1 MKNGI
6 LLLPAGIASLR
17 VAEYPG
23 SFAAHTHD
31 ELIDNTRR
39 VLWPA
44 IKDALTR
51 PLGEG
56 DVFLPE
62 SEFLSDDFCLK
73 AEVQPDSP
81 KRQPRAFSRPGV
93 RGDRERRRNAS
104 PRENRYNH

>member
-56 DVFLPE
+56 GIEGSGEL
-62 SEFLSDDFCLK
+62 
-73 AEVQPDSP
+73 
-81 KRQPRAFSRPGV
+81 
-93 RGDRERRRNAS
+93 RGQS
-104 PRENRYNH
+104 SLIQLY